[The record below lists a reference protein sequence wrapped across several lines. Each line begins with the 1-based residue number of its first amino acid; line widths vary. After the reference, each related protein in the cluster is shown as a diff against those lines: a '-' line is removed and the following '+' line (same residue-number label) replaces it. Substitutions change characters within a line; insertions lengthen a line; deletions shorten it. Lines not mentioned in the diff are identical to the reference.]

1 MDRTDILLVVP
12 HQPASAEILKGA
24 SGITQPLGLG
34 YIAAFL
40 ERDGAKVAI
49 LDNSIEELGPAE
61 FKRKVLTLRPL
72 IVGIS
77 VTSSSHN
84 TALELARLVKEADG
98 SILVAAGG
106 SHASAL
112 PLEILKSPDVDFVV
126 RGEGEETSRELLEAV
141 KKGKDLAAINGLV
154 FRTGA
159 KIIETPER
167 PPIQDLDA
175 LPFPAHHLMR
185 MSRYSLPAP
194 RRMTDAPAASIITS
208 RGCPYNCH
216 FCSHNSVFKGK
227 VRFRSPG
234 KVLAE
239 IKHLHENFGVGEI
252 LFWDDSFLL
261 DKERA
266 LEICGLIR
274 KSGIKITWSC
284 SSRVDHIT
292 GALAREMRAAG
303 CRLVSFGVESGSPE
317 IREKLNKG
325 TGLEQIR
332 RAVGICREHDLL
344 SFCSFMLGAPG
355 ETEGTA
361 AETIAFAG
369 ELDPDFAICCIF
381 APLPGSVFFDRFVLD
396 GKLDVSGI
404 DWDQYI
410 NLLSTVRPVIAA
422 GELSKDRLME
432 LQKIF
437 FRRFYFRP
445 GYFLKRAVKLR
456 SIQHL
461 RQDLRGLRSIFK
473 LQLGKRPA

>member
-1 MDRTDILLVVP
+1 MLLVVP
-12 HQPASAEILKGA
+12 NQPASAETLKVA

-40 ERDGAKVAI
+40 ERNGAKVAI
-49 LDNSIEELGPAE
+49 LDNSIEELDPAE
-61 FKRKVLTLRPL
+61 FKRKVLNLRPF

-84 TALELARLVKEADG
+84 TAMELARLVKEADG

-106 SHASAL
+106 THASAL
-112 PLEILKSPDVDFVV
+112 PRKILENPDVDFVV
-126 RGEGEETSRELLEAV
+126 RGEGEETSLELLEAV
-141 KKGKDLAAINGLV
+141 KEGKDLAAIKGLV
-154 FRTGA
+154 FRAGG
-159 KIIETPER
+159 KVIETPER
-167 PPIQDLDA
+167 PPIQDIDA

-185 MSRYSLPAP
+185 MGRYSLPAS
-194 RRMTDAPAASIITS
+194 RRLTSAPAASIITS
-208 RGCPYNCH
+208 RGCPYSCY
-216 FCSHNSVFKGK
+216 FCSHNSIFKGK

-234 KVLAE
+234 NVLAE

-261 DKERA
+261 DKKRV
-266 LEICGLIR
+266 LDICGLIR
-274 KSGIKITWSC
+274 ESGIKITWSC

-292 GALAREMRAAG
+292 DGLAREMRAAG

-317 IREKLNKG
+317 IRAKLNKG
-325 TGLEQIR
+325 TDLEQIR
-332 RAVGICREHDLL
+332 RAVRICREHNLL

-355 ETEGTA
+355 ETEETA
-361 AETIAFAG
+361 AETIAFAM

-396 GKLDVSGI
+396 GQLDISNI

-410 NLLSTVRPVIAA
+410 NLLSTVRPVISA
-422 GELSKDRLME
+422 GEISKDRLME
-432 LQKIF
+432 LQRIF

-445 GYFLKRAVKLR
+445 GYLLKRAAKLR
-456 SIQHL
+456 SVQHL
-461 RQDLRGLRSIFK
+461 RQALRGLRSIFK
-473 LQLGKRPA
+473 LQLGKATRLKP

>member
-1 MDRTDILLVVP
+1 MLLVVP

-40 ERDGAKVAI
+40 ERSGAKVAI

-61 FKRKVLTLRPL
+61 FKRKVLELRPL

-77 VTSSSHN
+77 VSSSSHN

-98 SILVAAGG
+98 SVLVAAGG

-112 PLEILKSPDVDFVV
+112 PHKILENPCVDFVV
-126 RGEGEETSRELLEAV
+126 RGEGEETSLELLKAV
-141 KKGKDLAAINGLV
+141 KEGTDPAAVKGLV
-154 FRTGA
+154 FRSGGQV
-159 KIIETPER
+159 IETPER
-167 PPIQDLDA
+167 PPVQDIDT

-185 MSRYSLPAP
+185 MGQYSLPAS
-194 RRMTDAPAASIITS
+194 RRLTSAPAAAIITS
-208 RGCPYNCH
+208 RGCPYGCY
-216 FCSHNSVFKGK
+216 FCSHNNVFKGK
-227 VRFRSPG
+227 VRFRSP
-234 KVLAE
+234 KSVLAE
-239 IKHLHENFGVGEI
+239 IKHLRENFGVGEI

-274 KSGIKITWSC
+274 ESGIKITWSC

-292 GALAREMRAAG
+292 ADLAREMRAAG

-317 IREKLNKG
+317 IRAKLNKG
-325 TGLEQIR
+325 TDLEQIR
-332 RAVGICREHDLL
+332 RAVKICREHDLL
-344 SFCSFMLGAPG
+344 SFCSFMLGTPG
-355 ETEGTA
+355 ETEETA
-361 AETIAFAG
+361 AETIAFAR

-381 APLPGSVFFDRFVLD
+381 APLPGSVFFDRFVLE
-396 GKLDVSGI
+396 GRLDVSTI

-410 NLLSTVRPVIAA
+410 NLFSTVHPVIAA

-437 FRRFYFRP
+437 FRKFYFGPR
-445 GYFLKRAVKLR
+445 YIFRRLAKLR
-456 SIQHL
+456 SLEHL
-461 RQDLRGLRSIFK
+461 MQDLRGLRSIFQLKGRK
-473 LQLGKRPA
+473 LR